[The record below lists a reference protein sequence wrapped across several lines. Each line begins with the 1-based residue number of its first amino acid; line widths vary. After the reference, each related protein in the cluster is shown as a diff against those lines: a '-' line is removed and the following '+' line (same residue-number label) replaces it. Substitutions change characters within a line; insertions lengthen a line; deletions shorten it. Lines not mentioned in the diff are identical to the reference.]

1 MPGLSCYFQR
11 DMTADSYIEVV
22 QEAVDR
28 SGMDQVPAT
37 DRTRLLSDNGP
48 GLPSQERL

>member
-1 MPGLSCYFQR
+1 MPSLSYYFQR

-22 QEAVDR
+22 QEAVNR
-28 SGMDQVPAT
+28 SGMDQFPAT